1 MNKEKQFLQRALHYT
16 RCHDLQKEYEAQGYV
31 VTSNARVAGLELDL
45 LAQRGDEK
53 IAFEIKVSDREHP
66 DQARQIIAMRDRLKP
81 HGIQVR
87 LVRILPP
94 LIRTISIDWLER
106 SLPDALAKRLPA
118 YFRMKF
124 GDVRD
129 VEFDIEGFHVIEG
142 ATRARLKGRCR
153 LGPEPEEDD
162 ADDEALAFTADV
174 NLDMA
179 ERTFSMRTMKWLDVN
194 VYFRAQI
201 DAERAARAG
210 AAGTWQ
216 LAGLWDDD
224 DIDIADAFDAGK
236 FYSDVDELRRD
247 IARVLNID
255 AGAVDLEID

>member
-1 MNKEKQFLQRALHYT
+1 MNKEKYFLHRALHDT

-31 VTSNARVAGLELDL
+31 VTSNVRVEGLELDL

-53 IAFEIKVSDREHP
+53 IALEIKVSDREHP
-66 DQARQIIAMRDRLKP
+66 DQARQIIAMRDRLKS
-81 HGIQVR
+81 HGIQLR

-106 SLPDALAKRLPA
+106 LLPAALAKSLPT

-129 VEFDIEGFHVIEG
+129 VEFDIEDFRVIEG
-142 ATRARLKGRCR
+142 AAQARLKGRCR
-153 LGPEPEEDD
+153 LAPEPELDG
-162 ADDEALAFTADV
+162 ADDEALAFAAAVD
-174 NLDMA
+174 LDMA
-179 ERTFSMRTMKWLDVN
+179 KQVFSMRTMKWLDVN
-194 VYFRAQI
+194 VYFRAEI
-201 DAERAARAG
+201 DEEGPARAG
-210 AAGTWQ
+210 APGTWQ

-236 FYSDVDELRRD
+236 FYSDVEELRRD
-247 IARVLNID
+247 IARVLDID
-255 AGAVDLEID
+255 TGAVDLEIV